1 MERADSDGVV
11 GGVGVAGIRGVG
23 VVRKEG
29 SVAEGS
35 VTVAGSDTNGG
46 NEKEGSVRVSRVRTV
61 DDGSGVGSSCL
72 GLFGKRASARGD
84 MRKAELLC

>member
-1 MERADSDGVV
+1 M

-72 GLFGKRASARGD
+72 GLFEKGASARGD